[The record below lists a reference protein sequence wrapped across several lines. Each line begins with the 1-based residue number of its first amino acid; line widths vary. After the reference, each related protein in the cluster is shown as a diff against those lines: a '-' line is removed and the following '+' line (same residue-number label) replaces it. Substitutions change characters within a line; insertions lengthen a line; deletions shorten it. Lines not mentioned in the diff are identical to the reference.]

1 MKSKRS
7 NMAEGVSTPRGTR
20 HARGSTAGARPDEV
34 EVPCA
39 DTPVPPES
47 LHLTLTTLA
56 SGQVLHRV
64 HLQRYGAVQFNPG
77 TRGNARFSPIQDRRG
92 ASLPTLYAGTTLPCA
107 LMETVFHDV
116 PHTPGFKSLDKA
128 KLLGQQHSTVQVLQD
143 LRLADLGS
151 VALRKLGVP
160 RRQLI
165 DTEKDQ
171 YPATR
176 KWAEAMHRASA
187 DVQGLS

>member
-1 MKSKRS
+1 MNSKRS
-7 NMAEGVSTPRGTR
+7 SMAEGGSKPRRTR
-20 HARGSTAGARPDEV
+20 HARSTKASGGPDES
-34 EVPCA
+34 EVPRA
-39 DTPVPPES
+39 DTPAPPGS

-77 TRGNARFSPIQDRRG
+77 ARGNARFSPIQDRRG
-92 ASLPTLYAGTTLPCA
+92 ASVPTLYAGTTLPCA

-116 PHTPGFKSLDKA
+116 PHTPGFKSFDKA
-128 KLLGQQHSTVQVLQD
+128 KLFGQQHSTVQVLQD

-151 VALRKLGVP
+151 VALRKQGIP

-165 DTEKDQ
+165 DTEKNQ

-176 KWAEAMHRASA
+176 K
-187 DVQGLS
+187 